1 MVTASNTNHPITFY
15 GSSTDTKPT
24 KWGDISLQNGDNFLE
39 MDTGD
44 VYFYDEGNNNWVT
57 PA

>member
-15 GSSTDTKPT
+15 GLSTDTKPA
-24 KWGDISLQNGDNFLE
+24 KWGDISIENGDTFVE

-44 VYFYDEGNNNWVT
+44 VYFYDKDNNDWIQ